1 MWSSGESAFV
11 QINCGYD
18 FTFFKL
24 VRLLA
29 SKVIDFTLMDH
40 IILNTAGLFL
50 RNFKLSS
57 TCSFTADLSG
67 ENIALQMLLIPELTT
82 CKFEL

>member
-1 MWSSGESAFV
+1 
-11 QINCGYD
+11 
-18 FTFFKL
+18 
-24 VRLLA
+24 
-29 SKVIDFTLMDH
+29 MDH

>member
-57 TCSFTADLSG
+57 TCSFTADLKWRKHRVTNVPTSRTHY
-67 ENIALQMLLIPELTT
+67 M
-82 CKFEL
+82 